1 MSSRIWAPRRRDVL
15 ATSAAALA
23 VASAGAVPLLRSQ
36 ASMPSLDGA
45 VAWLN
50 SEPLAAAKL
59 RGKVVLVDFWTYTCI
74 NWQRTFPH
82 VRAWAEKYAGKGLV
96 VIGVHSP
103 EFSFE
108 KDLDR
113 VRQATARLG
122 VNYPVAVDSEHA
134 VWRAF
139 SNTAWPALY
148 LVDAQGA
155 IRHRHLGEGE
165 YERSER
171 VLQQLLAEAGAKDVS
186 TELVRAEGQGS
197 LAEADWANLRS
208 PETYTGHARAD
219 SFASPGGFARDR
231 ARAYVEPER
240 LRLNSWALAGNWNVG
255 AEAATLEHGGGRV
268 AHRFHARDLHLVM
281 GSANGG
287 RPVPFRVLLDG
298 KPPGAA
304 HGADIDA
311 EGRGVLAEHRLY
323 QLVRQPRPVQERRF
337 EIQFQQPGAQAFAFT
352 FG

>member
-1 MSSRIWAPRRRDVL
+1 
-15 ATSAAALA
+15 
-23 VASAGAVPLLRSQ
+23 
-36 ASMPSLDGA
+36 MPSLDGA

-50 SEPLAAAKL
+50 TKPLTAAQL

-82 VRAWAEKYAGKGLV
+82 VRAWADRYADKGLV

-113 VRQATARLG
+113 VRDATARLG

-148 LVDAQGA
+148 LIDAQGR

-171 VLQQLLAEAGAKDVS
+171 VLQRLLAEAGAKDVGS
-186 TELVRAEGQGS
+186 DLVRVEGRGS
-197 LAEADWANLRS
+197 FAEADWAHLRS
-208 PETYTGHARAD
+208 PETYIGHARAG
-219 SFASPGGFARDR
+219 SGF
-231 ARAYVEPER
+231 
-240 LRLNSWALAGNWNVG
+240 SLAGDWKVG
-255 AEAATLEHGGGRV
+255 PEAARLEQGSGRV
-268 AHRFHARDLHLVM
+268 ALRFHARDLHMVM
-281 GSANGG
+281 GSAVRG

-304 HGADIDA
+304 QGVDVDA

-323 QLVRQPRPVQERRF
+323 QLVRQPGPVQERRF
-337 EIQFQQPGAQAFAFT
+337 EIEFQQPGAEAFAFT